1 MKNAYELFA
10 EGKRTENRSFLWTLI
25 FIIQIVG
32 LLYFRD
38 FIHSYVDMH
47 TMTNTMLFA
56 TYIMLPMF
64 PAMHLMT
71 EGKWTKDKALRNYG
85 YDTEEHF

>member
-10 EGKRTENRSFLWTLI
+10 EGKRTENRSIFWTMF
-25 FIIQIVG
+25 FIANIVG
-32 LLYFRD
+32 LLYFRR

-47 TMTNTMLFA
+47 TVANTMLFA
-56 TYIMLPMF
+56 VYIMLPMI
-64 PAMHLMT
+64 PAMYTMT

-85 YDTEEHF
+85 YDSEEHY